1 MLATTTLVESAPLR
15 LSDFAAD
22 SVGIPEL
29 TGVGL
34 HMVSIERCVPVLGA
48 LHDLLDPWEQEQ
60 ARSIVN
66 RNRRIAHIASRSLIR
81 LALSEFSG
89 KMVRPDAWRFTTN
102 PFGKLTLA
110 RHNRRKLS
118 FSISYAMSML
128 MIAVSEN
135 PQIGVDLEPLPDW
148 TYADVTWDSLT
159 ERETLTLLSLPAAER
174 YPAFLK
180 IWTLKEAYTKC
191 LGVGVS
197 LDFRDIEVSFNPT
210 RVTAKTQRPM
220 LTLHQHEIVASADRR
235 YLLAVA
241 LRR

>member
-1 MLATTTLVESAPLR
+1 
-15 LSDFAAD
+15 
-22 SVGIPEL
+22 
-29 TGVGL
+29 
-34 HMVSIERCVPVLGA
+34 
-48 LHDLLDPWEQEQ
+48 
-60 ARSIVN
+60 
-66 RNRRIAHIASRSLIR
+66 
-81 LALSEFSG
+81 
-89 KMVRPDAWRFTTN
+89 MVRPEAWRFTTN

-110 RHNRRKLS
+110 RANRRKLS

-128 MIAVSEN
+128 MIGVSEH
-135 PQIGVDLEPLPDW
+135 PQIGVDLEPIPEW

-174 YPAFLK
+174 YPAFLR

-210 RVTAKTQRPM
+210 RVTARTPRPV
-220 LTLHQHEIVASADRR
+220 LTLHQHEIESAGRR

>member
-1 MLATTTLVESAPLR
+1 MLATTLVESAPLR
-15 LSDFAAD
+15 IADFAAD
-22 SVGIPEL
+22 AVGVPDI

-34 HMVSIERCVPVLGA
+34 HMISLERTVPVLGA

-60 ARSIVN
+60 ARAIVN

-81 LALSEFSG
+81 LALSEYSG

-110 RHNRRKLS
+110 RANRRKLS

-128 MIAVSEN
+128 MIGVSESR
-135 PQIGVDLEPLPDW
+135 QIGVDLEPVPDW

-210 RVTAKTQRPM
+210 RVTAKTQRPT
-220 LTLHQHEIVASADRR
+220 LALHQHEIVASAERR

>member
-1 MLATTTLVESAPLR
+1 MLATTLVESGPLR
-15 LSDFAAD
+15 LADFAAD
-22 SVGIPEL
+22 AVGLPDVR
-29 TGVGL
+29 GVGL
-34 HMVSIERCVPVLGA
+34 HLISLERCVPVLGA

-60 ARSIVN
+60 ARAIDN
-66 RNRRIAHIASRSLIR
+66 RNRRVAHIASRALIR

-110 RHNRRKLS
+110 RANRRKLS

-128 MIAVSEN
+128 AIGVSEN
-135 PQIGVDLEPLPDW
+135 PQIGIDIEPIPEW

-159 ERETLTLLSLPAAER
+159 ERETLTLLALPAADR
-174 YPAFLK
+174 YPAFIK
-180 IWTLKEAYTKC
+180 IWTLKEAFTKC

-197 LDFRDIEVSFNPT
+197 LDFRDLEVAFNPT
-210 RVTAKTQRPM
+210 RVIARTQRPV
-220 LTLHQHEIVASADRR
+220 LTLHQHEVASGPHR

>member
-1 MLATTTLVESAPLR
+1 MLATLVDSAPLR
-15 LSDFAAD
+15 LADFAARPA
-22 SVGIPEL
+22 GIPDL
-29 TGVGL
+29 TGFAL
-34 HMVSIERCVPVLGA
+34 HLIPLERCVPHLGA

-60 ARSIVN
+60 ARSTAT
-66 RNRRIAHIASRSLIR
+66 RNRRIAHVASRALIR

-89 KMVRPDAWRFTTN
+89 KMVRPEAWRFTTN

-110 RHNRRKLS
+110 RANRRKLS

-128 MIAVSEN
+128 MIAISEH
-135 PQIGVDLEPLPDW
+135 PQIGVDLEPVPDW

-174 YPAFLK
+174 YPAFLR

-197 LDFRDIEVSFNPT
+197 LDFRDVEVSFDPI
-210 RVTAKTQRPM
+210 RMTARTPGPVLM
-220 LTLHQHEIVASADRR
+220 LHQHEIEAGDRR
-235 YLLAVA
+235 YLFAVA